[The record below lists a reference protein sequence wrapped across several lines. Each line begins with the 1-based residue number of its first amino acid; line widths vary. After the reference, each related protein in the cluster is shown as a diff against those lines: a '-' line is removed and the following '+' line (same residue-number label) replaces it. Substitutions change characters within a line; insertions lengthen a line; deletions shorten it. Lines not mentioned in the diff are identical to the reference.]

1 MAAKPEDY
9 RVSELLK
16 KGSKEIDKTRDKKT
30 GSIMVRKMDGRNV
43 PNKLSK
49 EDAKQF
55 VKFKKRGKSVSWLK
69 EKRPFVKYGM
79 KPIRDTKNPNSV
91 KYKSDWIDT
100 DEFDTIQ
107 EEQERFSGETSG
119 YIEKPKYN
127 EQELQKS
134 LDVKVDE
141 LIKKQKPK
149 KGPFILKEK
158 YDKLQARFDS
168 KVGELQEKVVELNEQ
183 IAISEELRSI
193 VAQLEIS
200 EDSALLQRAAAEDE
214 TEVANDRFT
223 KLLSDFQQS
232 LIKGTKEGIERV
244 SLTAQVRGLQAQ
256 KATLKELLEVQKG
269 IVSQLESQV
278 SGAAAES
285 AAAASGLAPTSGN
298 EVYWGIKS
306 DQDPGSGTEIKW
318 TTSRSD
324 MKSSGKAG
332 VLTVQNLRDDGK
344 KITKVKLIKTAGG
357 VGTGK
362 VLGFSSDVA
371 IKDTANVNI
380 AQGSSTD
387 IPIYFRK
394 SIGGRGG
401 KGHPKPRSTYYS
413 KAKDY
418 SGKFKIEIE
427 FEDGTGNQ
435 KIEGLTWKVRKNKK
449 G

>member
-16 KGSKEIDKTRDKKT
+16 KGSKAIDKTRDKKT
-30 GSIMVRKMDGRNV
+30 GSIMVRKQDGRNI
-43 PNKLSK
+43 PNELSK

-55 VKFKKRGKSVSWLK
+55 VKFKKRGKSISSIRK
-69 EKRPFVKYGM
+69 EKPFVKYGM

-100 DEFDTIQ
+100 DEFDTIP
-107 EEQERFSGETSG
+107 EEQERFGGETSG

-158 YDKLQARFDS
+158 YDRLQVKFDS
-168 KVGELQEKVVELNEQ
+168 KVEELQVKVGELNEQ
-183 IAISEELRSI
+183 VSISEELRSI

-214 TEVANDRFT
+214 TEVANERFA

-278 SGAAAES
+278 SGAAAE
-285 AAAASGLAPTSGN
+285 AASAASGLTPTAGN
-298 EVYWGIKS
+298 EVYFAVVS
-306 DQDPGSGTEIKW
+306 DQDSGEDNGAKW

-324 MKSSGKAG
+324 AKSSGKAG
-332 VLTVQNLRDDGK
+332 VVKVKNLRDDGK
-344 KITKVKLIKTAGG
+344 KITKIKLIQTSGG
-357 VGTGK
+357 GIPGK
-362 VLGFSSDVA
+362 VIGLGNDNTGMKQSV
-371 IKDTANVNI
+371 NVNI
-380 AQGSSTD
+380 EQGQEYSE
-387 IPIYFRK
+387 PFYFRK
-394 SIGGRGG
+394 SIGG
-401 KGHPKPRSTYYS
+401 KNDPKPKRWTN
-413 KAKDY
+413 KARDY

-427 FEDGTGNQ
+427 FEDGTGNV
-435 KIEGLTWKVRKNKK
+435 KIEDLTWKVRKNKK

>member
-285 AAAASGLAPTSGN
+285 AAAASGLTPTAGN
-298 EVYWGIKS
+298 EVYFAVVS
-306 DQDPGSGTEIKW
+306 DQDPGEENGAKW
-318 TTSRSD
+318 TTARKKA
-324 MKSSGKAG
+324 KSSGKAG
-332 VLTVQNLRDDGK
+332 VIKVKNLRDDGK
-344 KITKVKLIKTAGG
+344 KITKIKLIQTSGG
-357 VGTGK
+357 GIEGK
-362 VLGFSSDVA
+362 VIGLGNDSSGMKQSV
-371 IKDTANVNI
+371 NVNI
-380 AQGSSTD
+380 EQGQEYSE
-387 IPIYFRK
+387 PFYFRK
-394 SIGGRGG
+394 SIGG
-401 KGHPKPRSTYYS
+401 KNKPKPKSWTN
-413 KAKDY
+413 KARDY

-427 FEDGTGNQ
+427 FEDGTGNV
-435 KIEGLTWKVRKNKK
+435 KIEDLTWKVRKNKK

>member
-256 KATLKELLEVQKG
+256 KATLKSLLDVQKDLVKTLQQQAENLAASQSNAAETAASAGGAKTEGDAGFKVTERKSDDYDFRFTSLKKSNGWNNGKTLELLNLDDEKDVTWS
-269 IVSQLESQV
+269 VSV
-278 SGAAAES
+278 KKKSGGHS
-285 AAAASGLAPTSGN
+285 KPWIGFSKTSGTLPKRSGTTPGKTTITAVKIRN
-298 EVYWGIKS
+298 VNSPKGRKKTFKDEITLKIGSKTFTLQAQMYRKRKKG
-306 DQDPGSGTEIKW
+306 GSG
-318 TTSRSD
+318 
-324 MKSSGKAG
+324 
-332 VLTVQNLRDDGK
+332 N
-344 KITKVKLIKTAGG
+344 
-357 VGTGK
+357 
-362 VLGFSSDVA
+362 
-371 IKDTANVNI
+371 
-380 AQGSSTD
+380 
-387 IPIYFRK
+387 
-394 SIGGRGG
+394 
-401 KGHPKPRSTYYS
+401 
-413 KAKDY
+413 
-418 SGKFKIEIE
+418 
-427 FEDGTGNQ
+427 
-435 KIEGLTWKVRKNKK
+435 
-449 G
+449 

>member
-1 MAAKPEDY
+1 MAAKPEDF
-9 RVSELLK
+9 RVSELLT
-16 KGSKEIDKTRDKKT
+16 KGSKAIDNTRDKKT
-30 GSIMVRKMDGRNV
+30 GSIMVRKMGGKNI
-43 PNKLSK
+43 PNGISR

-55 VKFKKRGKSVSWLK
+55 VKFKKEGKSTSTI
-69 EKRPFVKYGM
+69 KRAKPFVKYGM

-100 DEFDTIQ
+100 DEFDTINEQ
-107 EEQERFSGETSG
+107 QERFSGETSG

-127 EQELQKS
+127 EEELQKA
-134 LDVKVDE
+134 LDIKVDE

-149 KGPFILKEK
+149 KRPYILKEK
-158 YDKLQARFDS
+158 YDKLQVRFDG
-168 KVGELQEKVVELNEQ
+168 KVGDLNLKVTELNEQ

-214 TEVANDRFT
+214 TEVANDRFA

-256 KATLKELLEVQKG
+256 KATLKSLLEVQKD
-269 IVSQLESQV
+269 IVSVLESQV
-278 SGAAAES
+278 SGAAAE
-285 AAAASGLAPTSGN
+285 AASAASGLTPTAGNDVYFAVVSDEDSGEDN
-298 EVYWGIKS
+298 GAKWG
-306 DQDPGSGTEIKW
+306 
-318 TTSRSD
+318 TSRNNAR
-324 MKSSGKAG
+324 SGKAG
-332 VLTVQNLRDDGK
+332 TVKVKNLRDDGT
-344 KITKVKLIKTAGG
+344 KITKISLTKTDGEIGAGK
-357 VGTGK
+357 K
-362 VLGFSSDVA
+362 VLGFGNDSDAMKTSV
-371 IKDTANVNI
+371 NVSI
-380 AQGSSTD
+380 AQGQEYSE
-387 IPIYFRK
+387 PFYFRK

-401 KGHPKPRSTYYS
+401 KGHPEPRKNFQ

-427 FEDGTGNQ
+427 FEDGTGNV
-435 KIEGLTWKVRKNKK
+435 KVENLIWKVRKNKK

>member
-16 KGSKEIDKTRDKKT
+16 KGSKAIDKTRDKKT
-30 GSIMVRKMDGRNV
+30 GSIMVRKQDGRNV
-43 PNKLSK
+43 PNELSE

-55 VKFKKRGKSVSWLK
+55 VKFKKRGKSISSIRK
-69 EKRPFVKYGM
+69 EKPFVKYGM

-100 DEFDTIQ
+100 DEFDTIP
-107 EEQERFSGETSG
+107 EEQERFGGETSG

-127 EQELQKS
+127 EEELQKA
-134 LDVKVDE
+134 LDTKVDE
-141 LIKKQKPK
+141 LIKKRKPK

-158 YDKLQARFDS
+158 YDTLQAKFDS
-168 KVGELQEKVVELNEQ
+168 KVGELQGKVAELNEQ

-193 VAQLEIS
+193 VAQSEIS

-214 TEVANDRFT
+214 TEVSNERFV
-223 KLLSDFQQS
+223 KLLSDFQQA

-278 SGAAAES
+278 SGAAAE
-285 AAAASGLAPTSGN
+285 AASAASGLTPTAGN
-298 EVYWGIKS
+298 DVYFAVES
-306 DQDPGSGTEIKW
+306 DQDSGEDNGAKW
-318 TTSRSD
+318 TTSRNSA
-324 MKSSGKAG
+324 KSGKAG
-332 VLTVQNLRDDGK
+332 VVKVKNLRDDGK
-344 KITKVKLIKTAGG
+344 KITKISLIKTDGS
-357 VGTGK
+357 VGSGK
-362 VLGFSSDVA
+362 VLGFGQDGDGMKTSV
-371 IKDTANVNI
+371 NVSI
-380 AQGSSTD
+380 AQGAEYSE
-387 IPIYFRK
+387 PFYFRK

-401 KGHPKPRSTYYS
+401 KGHPEPRKNFQ

-427 FEDGTGNQ
+427 FEDGTGNV
-435 KIEGLTWKVRKNKK
+435 KVENLIWKVRKNKK